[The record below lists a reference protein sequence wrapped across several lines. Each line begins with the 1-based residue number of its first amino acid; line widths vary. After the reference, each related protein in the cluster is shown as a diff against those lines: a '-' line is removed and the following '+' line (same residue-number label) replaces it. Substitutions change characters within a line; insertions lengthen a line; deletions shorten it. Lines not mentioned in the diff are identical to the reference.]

1 VGESPSLRLGLKHN
15 VRQFSLLVAI
25 TAFVGAMVGLER
37 STLPLIGR
45 QDFRLSSSAAVL
57 SFIVAFGT
65 AKALTN
71 LGAGAL
77 ARRAGRRRLL
87 TGGWVAGLPVPLLI
101 ALAPNWGWIV
111 VANAL
116 LGINQGLTWSMTVV
130 MKIDLVGPRRR
141 GLALGLNESA
151 GYGGVALAAG
161 LSGWLAASLAARD
174 VLVVAAAIVAVAG
187 FLLSVLFVRDTAAHV
202 ALEQAEHSQGTD
214 GTTPTLRSAFAR
226 ATYREPALRSCS
238 QAGLVNNLNDGLA
251 WGLVPLFLAAHG
263 AGVADIGLIAALYP
277 AVWSVSQIGAGHLSD
292 TVGRKPLIAGGMLVQ
307 AAALAL
313 LALSGGALAVAAAAA
328 VLLGAGTAMVY
339 PTLIAAISD
348 SVTPVARAPVVGV
361 YRFWRD
367 MGYVFGGLIAGGVAD
382 ALGYGGA
389 IALVAGLTAA
399 SGLWVLRDM
408 PSDRAGPGDVA
419 RGVKATSL
427 LTDPRR
433 IIARWVPSQS
443 PQSASSPKCS
453 ATRSIRSRRA

>member
-1 VGESPSLRLGLKHN
+1 VSARPRLGLREN
-15 VRQFSLLVAI
+15 LAQFWLLVAI

-45 QDFRLSSSAAVL
+45 QDFSLSSSAAVL
-57 SFIVAFGT
+57 TFIVAFGI

-77 ARRAGRRRLL
+77 AQRAGRRRLL
-87 TGGWVAGLPVPLLI
+87 IGGWLIALPVPLLI
-101 ALAPNWGWIV
+101 ALAPSWGWIV
-111 VANAL
+111 AANAL
-116 LGINQGLTWSMTVV
+116 LGINQGLAWSMTVV

-174 VLVVAAAIVAVAG
+174 VLVVAAAIVAVVG
-187 FLLSVLFVRDTAAHV
+187 FMLSVLFVRDTAAHV
-202 ALEQAEHSQGTD
+202 ALEQADHHQGADGSQ
-214 GTTPTLRSAFAR
+214 PTLRSAFAR
-226 ATYREPALRSCS
+226 ATYRQPALRSCS

-277 AVWSVSQIGAGHLSD
+277 AVWSVAQIGTGHWSD
-292 TVGRKPLIAGGMLVQ
+292 RVGRRPLIAAGMLVQ
-307 AAALAL
+307 AGALAL
-313 LALSGGALAVAAAAA
+313 LALSGGELAPAAVAAT
-328 VLLGAGTAMVY
+328 LLGAGTAMVY

-348 SVTPVARAPVVGV
+348 AVTPVARAPVVGV

-367 MGYVFGGLIAGGVAD
+367 MGYVFGGLIAGAVAD

-389 IALVAGLTAA
+389 IAFVAGLTAA

-408 PSDRAGPGDVA
+408 PSDRSESVAAAPHTELRPAEAAAHVEAGQPLSPAWRGDEID
-419 RGVKATSL
+419 S
-427 LTDPRR
+427 
-433 IIARWVPSQS
+433 
-443 PQSASSPKCS
+443 
-453 ATRSIRSRRA
+453 RSV

>member
-1 VGESPSLRLGLKHN
+1 MSAQPRLGLREN
-15 VRQFSLLVAI
+15 LAQFSLLVAI

-37 STLPLIGR
+37 STLPLIGGE
-45 QDFRLSSSAAVL
+45 DFGLSSSVAVL
-57 SFIVAFGT
+57 TFIIAFGL

-77 ARRAGRRRLL
+77 AQRAGRRRLL
-87 TGGWVAGLPVPLLI
+87 IGGWAVALPVPLLI
-101 ALAPNWGWIV
+101 ALAPSWGWIV
-111 VANAL
+111 AANAL
-116 LGINQGLTWSMTVV
+116 LGINQGLAWSMTVV
-130 MKIDLVGPRRR
+130 MKIDLVGPLRR

-161 LSGWLAASLAARD
+161 LSGWLAATLAARD
-174 VLVVAAAIVAVAG
+174 VLVVAGATVAVVG

-202 ALEQAEHSQGTD
+202 ALEQADHHQGAD
-214 GTTPTLRSAFAR
+214 GSPPTLRAAFAR

-263 AGVADIGLIAALYP
+263 AGVADIGLIAAIYP
-277 AVWSVSQIGAGHLSD
+277 GVWSVAQIGTGAWSD
-292 TVGRKPLIAGGMLVQ
+292 SLGRKPLIAGGMLVQ
-307 AAALAL
+307 AVALGL
-313 LALSGGALAVAAAAA
+313 LALSDGALVPAAGAA
-328 VLLGAGTAMVY
+328 VLLGLGTAMVY

-348 SVTPVARAPVVGV
+348 AVTPVARAPVVGV

-367 MGYVFGGLIAGGVAD
+367 MGYVFGGLIAGGAAD
-382 ALGYGGA
+382 ALGYSGA

-408 PSDRAGPGDVA
+408 P
-419 RGVKATSL
+419 
-427 LTDPRR
+427 TD
-433 IIARWVPSQS
+433 
-443 PQSASSPKCS
+443 
-453 ATRSIRSRRA
+453 RSRPRTAGADGHGAGRVDVLVQQPARKEAIRPSEP

>member
-1 VGESPSLRLGLKHN
+1 VSVQPRLGLREN
-15 VRQFSLLVAI
+15 LAQFSLLVAI

-37 STLPLIGR
+37 TTLPLIGR
-45 QDFRLSSSAAVL
+45 QDFGLTSSAAVL
-57 SFIVAFGT
+57 TFIVAFGI

-77 ARRAGRRRLL
+77 AQRAGRRRLL
-87 TGGWVAGLPVPLLI
+87 IGGWVFALPVPLLI
-101 ALAPNWGWIV
+101 ALAPSWGWIV
-111 VANAL
+111 AANAL
-116 LGINQGLTWSMTVV
+116 LGINQGLAWSMTVV

-161 LSGWLAASLAARD
+161 LSGWLAATLAARD
-174 VLVVAAAIVAVAG
+174 VLVIAATTVAVVG

-202 ALEQAEHSQGTD
+202 ALEQADHHQGAD
-214 GTTPTLRSAFAR
+214 GSPPTLRSAFAR

-263 AGVADIGLIAALYP
+263 AGLADIGLIAALYP
-277 AVWSVSQIGAGHLSD
+277 AVWSVAQIGTGHWSD
-292 TVGRKPLIAGGMLVQ
+292 RVGRKPLIAAGMVVQ
-307 AAALAL
+307 AGALAL
-313 LALSGGALAVAAAAA
+313 LALSGGALAPAAATA

-348 SVTPVARAPVVGV
+348 AVTPVARAPVVGV

-408 PSDRAGPGDVA
+408 PSDRRESVA
-419 RGVKATSL
+419 A
-427 LTDPRR
+427 
-433 IIARWVPSQS
+433 S
-443 PQSASSPKCS
+443 PQTELRPVDA
-453 ATRSIRSRRA
+453 AAHVEAGQR